1 MDENPQDLLPFY
13 ALGVLSP
20 DERSAVEAY
29 VAAHPEVQAE
39 LSQMQKDTSALPFA
53 ADPVEP
59 PQALKQQLMGRVR
72 ADAASRRTTVQP
84 EPSKAGRGRAWG
96 WLMPA
101 LSMASLVVALA
112 AVIWAIALRGQ
123 VTRLEAQTA
132 VLEHELNSQRTVLA
146 QLTSP
151 SAQAFAVSGTQLEPG
166 ARGQFI
172 ADASTGSAVLV
183 VSGLKELPP
192 DSTYE
197 FWLIQGKT
205 AVAAGLFNA
214 DTQGHAILNVPH
226 TEGLSSFTAVG
237 VSIEPAGGS
246 QKPSQNIVMLGKVY

>member
-1 MDENPQDLLPFY
+1 MDENPKDLLPFY
-13 ALGVLSP
+13 ALGALSP
-20 DERSAVEAY
+20 DERAAVEAY
-29 VAAHPEVQAE
+29 VAAHPEAQTQ
-39 LSQMQKDTSALPFA
+39 LSQMQENVSALPFT

-59 PQALKQQLMGRVR
+59 PPALKKRLMAQVQ
-72 ADAASRRTTVQP
+72 ADAASRRTSIQHERSRV
-84 EPSKAGRGRAWG
+84 ERGLAWT

-101 LSMASLVVALA
+101 ISFASLLVALA

-123 VTRLEAQTA
+123 VTRLEAQA
-132 VLEHELNSQRTVLA
+132 AALEQQLNSQRTVLT

-151 SAQAFAVSGTQLEPG
+151 SAQAFAVSGTQLQPG
-166 ARGQFI
+166 AHGQFI
-172 ADASTGSAVLV
+172 ADASTGNAVLV
-183 VSGLKELPP
+183 VSGLRELPP

-214 DTQGHAILNVPH
+214 DTQGRAILSVPH
-226 TEGLSSFTAVG
+226 TAGLSSYTAVG

-246 QKPSQNIVMLGKVY
+246 PQPSQDIVMLGNVY